1 MHGAA
6 SRWSHRSRYAAQDR
20 QVKHTQTH
28 THACID
34 TYIHTGSS
42 AQLKADKKQ
51 IKAEYAQ
58 VIARRAS
65 TDTAITTACQTRLVH
80 PTGISDFKHDGHKR
94 LQDKACKTTLAQPT
108 GKGGPPQ
115 AEI

>member
-1 MHGAA
+1 MC
-6 SRWSHRSRYAAQDR
+6 
-20 QVKHTQTH
+20 
-28 THACID
+28 ACLD

-65 TDTAITTACQTRLVH
+65 TDTAITTACQTRLVQ

-94 LQDKACKTTLAQPT
+94 LQDKACMTTLVQPT

-115 AEI
+115 SEI